1 MGLGYRVGALA
12 VDEKP
17 WRMNAADECG
27 GMSAGARLR
36 QRAHGGAQRANP
48 NPNLNPNPNPNPNP
62 NLRQRAHGGAQRAR
76 KAR

>member
-48 NPNLNPNPNPNPNP
+48 NPNLNPKP

-76 KAR
+76 KAS